1 MVCLHVTLAKDCLKW
16 EGCGPDRA
24 GLLSKVNP
32 GVGVEPGVGTAFF
45 KEVMHETGDPVRVS
59 AGGRLGDG
67 CA

>member
-1 MVCLHVTLAKDCLKW
+1 MTLAKDCLKG

-32 GVGVEPGVGTAFF
+32 GVGVGTAFF